1 MPEGPEIRLAA
12 ERLSRSI
19 KGKTAV
25 EVWFAFDRLKRW
37 EEKLSGRRIR
47 AVEPR
52 GKAMLVRFAGGFNL
66 YSHNQLYGRW
76 HVTKN
81 GTRPRTHRQ
90 LRVAIHT
97 HDASALLY
105 SASEIEVLRDRELA
119 SHPYLTRLGAD
130 VLDRAVQPATVR
142 RLLEDSRFA
151 RRRLGGLLLD
161 QGFLGGIGNYLRSE
175 ILFAAGIDPARR
187 PCDLDE
193 DEKAAFARAALF
205 ISRRAYR
212 TRGVTNAPATVRE
225 LRARGIPRRDYRH
238 YVFGRDDE
246 PCYVCSAEIEKLQV
260 AGRRL
265 YACRRCQK

>member
-12 ERLSRSI
+12 DRLARSI
-19 KGKTAV
+19 AEKTAV
-25 EVWFAFDRLKRW
+25 DVWFAFDRLKRW
-37 EEKLSGRRIR
+37 GKSLSGRRIR

-52 GKAMLVRFAGGFNL
+52 GKAMLVRFAGGVNL

-76 HVTKN
+76 YVTKN
-81 GTRPRTHRQ
+81 GARPRTHRQ

-97 HDASALLY
+97 RDASALLY

-119 SHPYLTRLGAD
+119 AHPYLARLGAD
-130 VLDRAVQPATVR
+130 VLDRAVRPADVR
-142 RLLEDSRFA
+142 RRLDDPRFA

-187 PCDLDE
+187 PCDLD
-193 DEKAAFARAALF
+193 DGEKASFARAALT

-212 TRGVTNAPATVRE
+212 THGVTNAPGIVRE
-225 LRARGIPRRDYRH
+225 LKSRRVPRRDYRH
-238 YVFGRDDE
+238 YVFGRDGE
-246 PCYVCSAEIEKLQV
+246 PCHVCSTGIEKLQV

-265 YACRRCQK
+265 YACRRCQP